1 MAEYIYLLT
10 SELAQEA
17 RDWEFEREVAEDP
30 PWDMQSFMCPSF
42 DVFSLRLL
50 SLEWVSQN
58 VFQVEVDYVLRD

>member
-17 RDWEFEREVAEDP
+17 REWESEREGAEDP
-30 PWDMQSFMCPSF
+30 LWDMQSFMCPSF

-50 SLEWVSQN
+50 SLVWVSQN
-58 VFQVEVDYVLRD
+58 VFQVEVDYVLRN